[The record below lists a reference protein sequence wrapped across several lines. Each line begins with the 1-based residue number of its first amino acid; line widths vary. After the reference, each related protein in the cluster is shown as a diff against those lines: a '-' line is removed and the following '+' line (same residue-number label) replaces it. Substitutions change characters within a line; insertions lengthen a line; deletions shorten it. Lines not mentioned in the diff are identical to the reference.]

1 MSYPSRRSFHYGIHG
16 NGDCEFH
23 HGDARH
29 FVAGF
34 TVDVTG
40 EATALA
46 VLQPPPGRV
55 TSDRCKAWVQEL
67 TDRGF
72 GVMVHPKG

>member
-1 MSYPSRRSFHYGIHG
+1 MSDPLRRSFHYGIHG

-23 HGDARH
+23 GGDARR

-34 TVDVTG
+34 TVEVTG
-40 EATALA
+40 GPELA
-46 VLQPPPGRV
+46 SLQPPAGRV
-55 TSDRCKAWVQEL
+55 SSDRCKAWVQEL